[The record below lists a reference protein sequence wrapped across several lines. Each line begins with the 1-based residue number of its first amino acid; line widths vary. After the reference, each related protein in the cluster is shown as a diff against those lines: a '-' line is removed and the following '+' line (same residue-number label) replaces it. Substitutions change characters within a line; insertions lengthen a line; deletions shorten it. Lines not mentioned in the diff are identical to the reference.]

1 MSSFFNI
8 YVFADGTIPIIFSI
22 YLQPQKI
29 FSSDFFTKPATFSRD
44 FFVIC
49 TTFSRDFFIIYA
61 IFSNDFLKFNE
72 NSTFFRREIKVN
84 NQRTVA
90 DKKLQ

>member
-29 FSSDFFTKPATFSRD
+29 FSSDFFVKP
-44 FFVIC
+44 

-61 IFSNDFLKFNE
+61 TFSNDFLKFNE

-90 DKKLQ
+90 YKKLQ